1 MKHNIRKHNM
11 LLTLLLLVAAMV
23 MPKMVW
29 AEITPTKPSSGDGS
43 SATPYQIST
52 AGELYWFAALVNGK
66 LTDGT
71 AQNTSANAV
80 LVNDITVNTGVLTAD
95 GKLANDVSG
104 FRVWT
109 PIGNS
114 SNKYI
119 GTFDG
124 QGYAVSGLYFK
135 KSKTSYA
142 GLFGYIDSDGK
153 ISNVGVVDSYFYGE
167 FYVGGVCGHS
177 NRGKISN
184 CYSAGAVS
192 GGFYVGGVC
201 GNNYYGFISNCYS
214 AGAVSS
220 SNRNVGGVCGRN
232 NFGTISY
239 CYFDIEKCRKN
250 AVGYNYQG
258 TVTNTGGKTTLQFA
272 SGEVCYLLNEGK
284 TDGKQAWYQNL
295 TAETGDKVPVL
306 KSNDNNTVYSA
317 IKYCDGTYKIE
328 GSEYNNTGDISS
340 TIHINEYMEFEQTEQ
355 IYKKKCSYSDY
366 YVYCATSDGTV
377 TATKVGDTF
386 MVESFTLQ
394 DATPY
399 DNKAVF
405 TVSNFTYE
413 RTFDDT
419 GWTTWYVPFDI
430 VLTEELC
437 NSYSFS
443 RINNVHR
450 YDDDD
455 DGTPDRTEVEAFCQV
470 AGVTLKANYPY
481 LVKAKTDGDLNMALT
496 LNSVVP
502 ALAKNNGCF
511 CQSIDYKYEFTGTY
525 SKMTEV
531 GSGSEDPYS
540 LQSNGEWTHQA
551 EISPMR
557 HYLTVS
563 SRNAEAQSSLARIH
577 LVIVGDETATGMLI
591 PYSNEKRQTETY
603 DLSGRM
609 IDTNSRG
616 IVIKNGK
623 KIINN

>member
-1 MKHNIRKHNM
+1 M

-95 GKLANDVSG
+95 GKLASDVSG

-135 KSKTSYA
+135 KSQTSYA

-167 FYVGGVCGHS
+167 YYVGGVCGHS

-192 GGFYVGGVC
+192 GDFYVGGVC

-220 SNRNVGGVCGRN
+220 GDRNVGGVCGRN

-419 GWTTWYVPFDI
+419 GWATWYVPFDI

-577 LVIVGDETATGMLI
+577 LVIVGDETATGMVI